1 MKFWVA
7 KLKLLFILIT
17 NDNFVILTETKTIMN
32 EILILSRGQN
42 KRGLFGPTDRRT
54 AEPQWSTRNGLGAVH
69 FWRCSISTKCFHWW
83 TGLRDKVPALRDGAF
98 INKLWRLLQWGVV
111 VFSASEHWVGFRVGL
126 GKPGLEPWGVRLHS
140 CTCMSLYFVVEACFG
155 VNICFCGPASLGLA
169 QYSKGYE

>member
-42 KRGLFGPTDRRT
+42 KRGLFGPTDPLT
-54 AEPQWSTRNGLGAVH
+54 AEPQWGTRNGLGAVH
-69 FWRCSISTKCFHWW
+69 LWRGSTSTKCFHWW
-83 TGLRDKVPALRDGAF
+83 TGLRDKVPALPDGAF
-98 INKLWRLLQWGVV
+98 INKLWRLLQRGVV
-111 VFSASEHWVGFRVGL
+111 VVSASEHWVGFRVGL
-126 GKPGLEPWGVRLHS
+126 GKPALEPRGVGLHL
-140 CTCMSLYFVVEACFG
+140 CTCVSLYFVVEACLG
-155 VNICFCGPASLGLA
+155 VSICFCGPASLGLA